1 MIPFKKWTE
10 KPKNKK
16 YIYLE
21 SDKHYLVLAYEEG
34 TTFGVKVECQHCPE
48 RTAIQLQKVND
59 HYQISNWTKHV
70 RKCFK
75 SNNLD
80 NQQTLKQVQSKCSSA
95 TLIKACKLSDPLS
108 IEYHSGKEG
117 SSDTQT
123 NDSQIFWGAPPLL

>member
-95 TLIKACKLSDPLS
+95 TLIKACKLHVCFYLTIDHEL
-108 IEYHSGKEG
+108 ILNYLLFWFIL
-117 SSDTQT
+117 
-123 NDSQIFWGAPPLL
+123 QIPIS